1 MADTSK
7 AQSRWKIKSSY
18 LVTLKSSVGLLIV
31 VVTGKILAEYVNYFP
46 ANFAADFL
54 QGRKNHFYGIYQWA
68 FYSHILAG
76 PVTLI
81 VGLILVNDRFR
92 LRWSRWHKRFGKLQ
106 IVTVLLVL
114 TPSGLWMSFYALSG
128 IGVKLGFASLALVT
142 GYCAWKGW
150 RHAVQRDFRRH
161 RIWML
166 RCYVLLCSAVVT
178 RILGGTFVVLG
189 IGADWTYYLAAW
201 GSWLVPLLIF
211 EVGRRR
217 KSTGERGA

>member
-1 MADTSK
+1 MTDTSK
-7 AQSRWKIKSSY
+7 TQSNWNIKSSY
-18 LVTLKSSVGLLIV
+18 LVSLKLSVGLLIV
-31 VVTGKILAEYVNYFP
+31 VVTAKIVAEYVNYFP

-54 QGRKNHFYGIYQWA
+54 QGRKPHFYGTYQWA
-68 FYSHILAG
+68 FYPHILAG

-81 VGLILVNDRFR
+81 VGLFLVNDQFR
-92 LRWSRWHKRFGKLQ
+92 LRWSHWHRRLGKLQ
-106 IVTVLLVL
+106 IATVLLVL

-142 GYCAWKGW
+142 GYSAWKGW
-150 RHAVQRDFRRH
+150 QLAVKRDFRSH

-189 IGADWTYYLAAW
+189 IGAEWTYYLAAW
-201 GSWLVPLLIF
+201 GSWLIPLMIF
-211 EVGRRR
+211 EVNRRR
-217 KSTGERGA
+217 SMRTEDS